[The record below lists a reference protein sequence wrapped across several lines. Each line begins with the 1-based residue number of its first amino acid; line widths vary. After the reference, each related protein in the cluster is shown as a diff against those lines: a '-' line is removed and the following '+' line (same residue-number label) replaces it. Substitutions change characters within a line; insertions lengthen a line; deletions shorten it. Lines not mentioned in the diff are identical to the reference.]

1 MRALISGWWRSCS
14 MSWISWSLSW
24 FWTVFLSL
32 IPTVFSDVAKF
43 VHFILQKSS
52 LFSHPLSITPTT
64 AARLLQ
70 LGGTGG
76 VLLNLGQFIEAFRE
90 AFEQFFVKWVCGGGE
105 GIKRPLSMFSGDDQ
119 FGPPKIGEMPRGR

>member
-52 LFSHPLSITPTT
+52 LFSHPLSSTPWRTT
-64 AARLLQ
+64 DRRIEFTFKLFLLKDGSQ
-70 LGGTGG
+70 NDDTCSEHLLGSEWQR
-76 VLLNLGQFIEAFRE
+76 VRYH
-90 AFEQFFVKWVCGGGE
+90 
-105 GIKRPLSMFSGDDQ
+105 
-119 FGPPKIGEMPRGR
+119 